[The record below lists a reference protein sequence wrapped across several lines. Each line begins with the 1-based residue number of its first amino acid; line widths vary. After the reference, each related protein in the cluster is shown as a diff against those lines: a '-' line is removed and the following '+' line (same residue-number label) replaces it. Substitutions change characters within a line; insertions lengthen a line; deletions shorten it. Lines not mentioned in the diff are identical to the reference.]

1 MSDPAIAREVA
12 RRRTFAIISHP
23 DAGKTT
29 LTEKFLL
36 YGGAI
41 AEAGSVKARKT
52 GNFAKSDF
60 LEIERERG
68 ISVASAVLVFD
79 YRGRRVN
86 LLDTPG
92 HQDFSED
99 TYRVLSAVDAAAMVL
114 DGGRGVQAQTEKLF
128 LVCKK
133 RGIPIFT
140 FVNKMDR
147 PSREPIDLLDQ
158 LEKVLGI
165 RATPATWPIG
175 NGGSFEGVFERATR
189 SIHLFERV
197 RKGADVAGLTV
208 LSIDDPRL
216 PEIIESTLLKQLR
229 DDVELIEGA
238 LPPLDRDAILAGEL
252 TPVYFGS
259 AMTNF
264 GVELFLNAIVEQAPP
279 PTPRATSSGSVDPNA
294 DRFSGF
300 VFKIQA
306 NMNRAHRD
314 RVAFLRVCSG
324 RFERGMNVKHP
335 RLGREVRLTHPHALL
350 ATERTTIDDAYAG
363 DVVGLVNSGLFQIG
377 DTLHTGESVKFEDIP
392 RFSPEHFAEA
402 RAASPSKQKGFR
414 KGLEALAAEGVVQ
427 LFFPK
432 SGRREPMLG
441 AVGPLQFDV
450 VKARMEDEYDTPV
463 VLETRPYN
471 AARWIE
477 KKDLPTLELR
487 DMPVLEDSEGRLV
500 TLFKSDWEMRYFS
513 ETFPDVKLAFTSGAV
528 ENPGV

>member
-1 MSDPAIAREVA
+1 MSDPVIAREVS

-41 AEAGSVKARKT
+41 AEAGAVKARKT
-52 GNFAKSDF
+52 GNFAKSDWMA
-60 LEIERERG
+60 IERERG
-68 ISVASAVLVFD
+68 ISVASTVLVFD
-79 YRGRRVN
+79 YHGRRVN

-99 TYRVLSAVDAAAMVL
+99 TYRVLSAVDSAAMIL

-140 FVNKMDR
+140 FINKMDR
-147 PSREPIDLLDQ
+147 PAREPLELLDQ

-165 RATPATWPIG
+165 AATPATWPIG
-175 NGGSFEGVFERATR
+175 NGASFEGVFDRRTR
-189 SIHLFERV
+189 KIHLFERV

-208 LSIDDPRL
+208 LDVDDPRL
-216 PEIIESTLLKQLR
+216 PDIIESTLLKQLR
-229 DDVELIEGA
+229 DDIELLEGA
-238 LPPLDRDAILAGEL
+238 MPPLDLELIRAGEL
-252 TPVYFGS
+252 TPVFFGS

-264 GVELFLNAIVEQAPP
+264 GVELFLEALLEAAPP
-279 PTPRATSSGSVDPNA
+279 PSARAVAEGSVDPTS

-300 VFKIQA
+300 IFKIQA

-377 DTLHTGESVKFEDIP
+377 DTLHTGEAVRFEDIP
-392 RFSPEHFAEA
+392 RFSPEHFVET

-414 KGLEALAAEGVVQ
+414 KGLEALAAEGVIQ

-432 SGRREPMLG
+432 TGRREPVLG
-441 AVGPLQFDV
+441 AVGPLQFEV
-450 VKARMEDEYDTPV
+450 VKARMEDEYDTPTV
-463 VLETRPYN
+463 MERMPYT
-471 AARWIE
+471 AARWIDRQ
-477 KKDLPTLELR
+477 DLPTLELR
-487 DMPVLEDSEGRLV
+487 DMPILEDMDGRLV
-500 TLFKSDWEMRYFS
+500 TLFKSEWELRYFM
-513 ETFPDVKLAFTSGAV
+513 ETFPKVKLAFTSGAAT
-528 ENPGV
+528 NAGP

>member
-1 MSDPAIAREVA
+1 MPDPVIAREVA

-41 AEAGSVKARKT
+41 AEAGAVKARRT
-52 GNFAKSDF
+52 GNYARSDWM
-60 LEIERERG
+60 EIERERG
-68 ISVASAVLVFD
+68 ISVASTVLVFD
-79 YRGRRVN
+79 YRGMRVN

-99 TYRVLSAVDAAAMVL
+99 TYRVLSAVDSAVMLL
-114 DGGRGVQAQTEKLF
+114 DGGRGVQEQTEKLF

-133 RGIPIFT
+133 RGIPLFT
-140 FVNKMDR
+140 FINKMDR
-147 PSREPIDLLDQ
+147 PAREPLDLLDQ
-158 LEKVLGI
+158 IEKTLGVA
-165 RATPATWPIG
+165 ATPATWPIG
-175 NGGSFEGVFERATR
+175 NGASFEGVYDRVTKKV
-189 SIHLFERV
+189 HLFERV
-197 RKGADVAGLTV
+197 RKGAEEAT
-208 LSIDDPRL
+208 LSVYDADDPAL
-216 PEIIESTLLKQLR
+216 ADLIDSTLMAKLAEDR
-229 DDVELIEGA
+229 ELLDGA
-238 LPPLDRDAILAGEL
+238 LPELDAEMIRAGYL

-264 GVELFLNAIVEQAPP
+264 GVELFLNAVLDQAPP
-279 PTPRATSSGSVDPNA
+279 PSPRAVAQGTVDPTS

-335 RLGREVRLTHPHALL
+335 RLGREVRLTHPHALF

-377 DTLHTGESVKFEDIP
+377 DTVHTGEAVRFEDIP
-392 RFSPEHFAEA
+392 RFSPEHFVET
-402 RAASPSKQKGFR
+402 RPASPSKQKGFR
-414 KGLEALAAEGVVQ
+414 KGLESLAAEGVVQ
-427 LFFPK
+427 LFFPRT
-432 SGRREPMLG
+432 GRREPVLG

-450 VKARMEDEYDTPV
+450 VKARMEEEYDTPLV
-463 VLETRPYN
+463 MEKMPYSL
-471 AARWIE
+471 ARWVE
-477 KKDLPTLELR
+477 RKDLATLELR
-487 DMPVLEDSEGRLV
+487 DMPILEDAEGRLV
-500 TLFKSDWEMRYFS
+500 TLFRSDWELRYFV
-513 ETFPDVKLAFTSGAV
+513 ETYPAVKLAFTSGAAV
-528 ENPGV
+528 DAAP